1 MKKAIISAI
10 VIALFALPMIL
21 QADPAKDDASKD
33 KSVKPLSAME
43 ATPTSPS
50 SAPAKEDK
58 AGDKDKKSDA
68 AKSDAAK
75 DAGQKKD
82 AEKK

>member
-10 VIALFALPMIL
+10 AIALFALPMSL
-21 QADPAKDDASKD
+21 QAGPAKEDASKE
-33 KSVKPLSAME
+33 KAAKPLSTMK
-43 ATPTSPS
+43 ATATSPS
-50 SAPAKEDK
+50 SAPAEEGK
-58 AGDKDKKSDA
+58 AGDQDKKSGA
-68 AKSDAAK
+68 AKADK

>member
-33 KSVKPLSAME
+33 KSVKPLSTMK
-43 ATPTSPS
+43 ATAISPS
-50 SAPAKEDK
+50 SAPAEGDK
-58 AGDKDKKSDA
+58 AGDQDKKSDTTEA
-68 AKSDAAK
+68 DK
-75 DAGQKKD
+75 DAEQDKD